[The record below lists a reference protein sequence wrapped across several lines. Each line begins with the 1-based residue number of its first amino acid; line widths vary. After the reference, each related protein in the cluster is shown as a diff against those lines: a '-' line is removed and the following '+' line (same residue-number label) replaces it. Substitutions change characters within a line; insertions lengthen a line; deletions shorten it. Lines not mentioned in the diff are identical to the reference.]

1 MNQKKLPVVS
11 IIFFILAGVLL
22 ALSIWGAV
30 YASNYIS
37 SLIDAGQLMVD
48 GNEYELVSF
57 HLSSYGQYIF
67 FAIIMFG
74 IGWIIYLLAPEEE
87 EVVLED
93 ELFLEEE
100 VLEAEEPVVEEV
112 IVETVEVDV
121 LEDDTL
127 AE

>member
-57 HLSSYGQYIF
+57 HLSSSGQYVF

-121 LEDDTL
+121 LEDDPL

>member
-127 AE
+127 TE

>member
-22 ALSIWGAV
+22 ALGIWGAV

-37 SLIDAGQLMVD
+37 TLIDAGQLVVD

-67 FAIIMFG
+67 FAIIIFG
-74 IGWIIYLLAPEEE
+74 IGWIIYALEPEEE
-87 EVVLED
+87 LLLDEELLLED
-93 ELFLEEE
+93 EGELGM
-100 VLEAEEPVVEEV
+100 EEPVLEEV
-112 IVETVEVDV
+112 VVEAVEVD
-121 LEDDTL
+121 LPEDATL
-127 AE
+127 